1 MAEMALRHQHEECQW
16 GRSLRALRGSCDL
29 ASPVHF
35 PARNASFP
43 LLRLDLVLFSFQ

>member
-1 MAEMALRHQHEECQW
+1 MALRHQHEECQW
-16 GRSLRALRGSCDL
+16 GRSPRALRGSWDL